1 MDKDLIEL
9 YLTDHLRLN
18 LFFKYNFY
26 LFVMYGLFDNEPIIS
41 RRARDDKSIIYN
53 RNAPKKPTN
62 VEYKHFLSLV
72 TKTININI
80 TIVNILNLIADEI
93 KLDCKIL
100 STSEISGIICS
111 IWRCSF
117 QAQSSSS
124 SNYHICICWL
134 CHMHDHYCRSIINLF
149 NNNKP
154 KVICRSM
161 IAYEYKSLL
170 FTMHYRPTKQT
181 KNIRGLGFM
190 KINDIQEEW
199 PVDLTYQAS
208 YLLDYNIE
216 MAFCAYQVLAY
227 ASGKNIIDFLKE
239 EQLRSRSDKY
249 KEIFGEFIE
258 WIKTQGDD

>member
-1 MDKDLIEL
+1 
-9 YLTDHLRLN
+9 
-18 LFFKYNFY
+18 
-26 LFVMYGLFDNEPIIS
+26 
-41 RRARDDKSIIYN
+41 
-53 RNAPKKPTN
+53 
-62 VEYKHFLSLV
+62 
-72 TKTININI
+72 
-80 TIVNILNLIADEI
+80 
-93 KLDCKIL
+93 
-100 STSEISGIICS
+100 
-111 IWRCSF
+111 
-117 QAQSSSS
+117 
-124 SNYHICICWL
+124 
-134 CHMHDHYCRSIINLF
+134 
-149 NNNKP
+149 
-154 KVICRSM
+154 M